1 MIGDIRMTLKKLI
14 YIFLGCIG
22 LGLGILGSVLPMI
35 PSIPFLLMAAFSFGK
50 SSEKLHKWFTSTKL
64 YKNNLES
71 YVEGRGMTVKTKIKI
86 MLTVSLLM
94 IFGFVMMMLKS
105 LLVPCIILSCVWLFH
120 VVYFVFAV
128 KTLKT

>member
-1 MIGDIRMTLKKLI
+1 
-14 YIFLGCIG
+14 
-22 LGLGILGSVLPMI
+22 
-35 PSIPFLLMAAFSFGK
+35 
-50 SSEKLHKWFTSTKL
+50 
-64 YKNNLES
+64 
-71 YVEGRGMTVKTKIKI
+71 MTVKTKIKI

>member
-22 LGLGILGSVLPMI
+22 LGLGTLGSVLPMI
-35 PSIPFLLMAAFSFGK
+35 PSIPFLLMAAFCFGK

-71 YVEGRGMTVKTKIKI
+71 YVEGRGMTVKTKI

>member
-35 PSIPFLLMAAFSFGK
+35 PSIPFLLMAAFCFGK